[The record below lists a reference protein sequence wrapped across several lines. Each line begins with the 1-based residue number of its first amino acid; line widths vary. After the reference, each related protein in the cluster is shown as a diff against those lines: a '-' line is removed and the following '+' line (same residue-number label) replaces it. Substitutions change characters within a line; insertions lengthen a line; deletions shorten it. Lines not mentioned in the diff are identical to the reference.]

1 MTTFPPTKTFG
12 TIEGLTAGQLFDEM
26 RYARTEAARWHG
38 TAKEAATLIRVEVR
52 AAYIAWARTNAF
64 AFEDRAAECEA
75 AFRATFAVAA

>member
-26 RYARTEAARWHG
+26 RRARSEAHRFHQS
-38 TAKEAATLIRVEVR
+38 AKDAATAIRVEVR
-52 AAYIAWARTNAF
+52 AAYIAWARGNAF

-75 AFRATFAVAA
+75 AFKSTFSVAA